1 MGETDKAPVATAN
14 SDFRPVYISMGGA
27 TEENGVDIVDLWRS
41 VLDGKWLILGVAA
54 VFAVLAIAYSLM
66 ATPIYRAESVLSPAR
81 DGAAGRAASGLSGL
95 ASLAG
100 IDIGMND
107 DTVQES
113 IAILKSR
120 KFAEEFI
127 RENNLLPVLFAEQ
140 WDPETESWMTD
151 SPEEIPDIRD
161 AVNLFVDS
169 VMDVTEDPQTG
180 LVTLGVEWSDAQ
192 LVATWAAELVAR
204 VNEAIRRRDISESEQ
219 KLNYLYGELGKANLV
234 ELREA
239 ISRVIEEQINAMMLA
254 QGKIEYAFKV
264 IDPPVIPKKRARP
277 QRTLIVVVATLL
289 GGFIG
294 VFVVLARSTFR
305 RR

>member
-27 TEENGVDIVDLWRS
+27 AEENGVDILDLWRS
-41 VLDGKWLILGVAA
+41 VLEGKWLILGVAA

-66 ATPIYRAESVLSPAR
+66 ATPIYRAETILSPAR
-81 DGAAGRAASGLSGL
+81 DGTGRAASGLSGL

-127 RENNLLPVLFAEQ
+127 RERNLLPVLFAEQ
-140 WDPETESWMTD
+140 WDPDTESWMVD
-151 SPEEIPDIRD
+151 NPEEIPDIRD
-161 AVNLFVDS
+161 AVSLFVDS
-169 VMDVTEDPQTG
+169 VIDVTEDPQTG
-180 LVTLGVEWSDAQ
+180 LVTLAVEWSDAQ

-219 KLNYLYGELGKANLV
+219 KLNYLYSELGKANLV

-294 VFVVLARSTFR
+294 VFVVIARSTLR